1 VEVQTNLQTWQSIVW
16 NPLPDPACPACL
28 RQEWIPETP
37 GTYTVTITDQYGC
50 TASASVAVR
59 LRREVDVYI
68 PNVFSPND
76 DGVED
81 FWTISA
87 GTSVISIHT
96 VQIFDRWGDE
106 VYKLEAPVAVSN
118 WRGWDGTFRGK
129 DMNPGVFVY
138 YLELD
143 LANGERIVRKGDIT
157 IVR

>member
-1 VEVQTNLQTWQSIVW
+1 
-16 NPLPDPACPACL
+16 
-28 RQEWIPETP
+28 
-37 GTYTVTITDQYGC
+37 
-50 TASASVAVR
+50 
-59 LRREVDVYI
+59 VDVYI